1 MSTII
6 ASVVIK
12 KLLVIFLLIGGLYFA
27 KDFLIPLSIGGM
39 LATLLL
45 PFCKWMEKKKIPR
58 SLAVFF
64 CMLVLISALS
74 TIGFMLGWQITEL
87 ANDIAIIKERA
98 LTSAEQMQ
106 QYIFDHFGI
115 TRLEQTQILKNQQTT
130 ITNVISSIAGSLTS
144 VFTSLVVVLMYVF
157 LLLYYRT
164 HLKNF
169 LLKLSTPVNRAA
181 TEEVILKSTHV
192 SQQYLVGMSKMIF
205 LLWVMYGIGFSLL
218 GVKNALF
225 FALLCGLLEIIPYI
239 GIMIGNSLTILV
251 SIVNGA
257 DVSLVV
263 GILIVYGAIQV
274 FQGWVLEPLILG
286 PQVKINPLFTIVAIV
301 LGELIWGL
309 PGIILAIP
317 LTAIVKILC
326 DHIDSLKPYGF
337 LIGEI
342 DKKHRVKQLKI
353 LIK

>member
-1 MSTII
+1 
-6 ASVVIK
+6 
-12 KLLVIFLLIGGLYFA
+12 LVLFLLIGGLHFA
-27 KDFLIPLSIGGM
+27 KDFLIPLSIAGM

-45 PFCKWMEKKKIPR
+45 PFCKWMEHKKMPR

-74 TIGFMLGWQITEL
+74 TIGFMLGWQVAEL
-87 ANDIAIIKERA
+87 ANDIAIIKERTV
-98 LTSAEQMQ
+98 TSAEQMQ

-115 TRLEQTQILKNQQTT
+115 TRLEQTQILKNQQAT
-130 ITNVISSIAGSLTS
+130 ITNMISSIAGSLTS

-169 LLKLSTPVNRAA
+169 LLKLSTPANRAA
-181 TEEVILKSTHV
+181 TEEVILRSTHV

-205 LLWVMYGIGFSLL
+205 LLWILYGIGFSWL

-225 FALLCGLLEIIPYI
+225 FAILCGLLEIIPYI
-239 GIMIGNSLTILV
+239 GLIIGNLLTVLV

-257 DVSLVV
+257 DVSLVL
-263 GILIVYGAIQV
+263 GILAVYGSIQL
-274 FQGWVLEPLILG
+274 FQGWILEPLILG

-317 LTAIVKILC
+317 LTAIVKIIC

-342 DKKHRVKQLKI
+342 DKKQRVKHLKI
-353 LIK
+353 

>member
-1 MSTII
+1 MSTIT
-6 ASVVIK
+6 ASSVIK
-12 KLLVIFLLIGGLYFA
+12 KLLVLFLLIGGLHFA
-27 KDFLIPLSIGGM
+27 KDFLIPLSIAGM

-45 PFCKWMEKKKIPR
+45 PFCKWMELKKIPR
-58 SLAVFF
+58 SVAVFF

-74 TIGFMLGWQITEL
+74 TIGFMLGWQIAEL
-87 ANDIAIIKERA
+87 ANDIAIIKERTV
-98 LTSAEQMQ
+98 TSAEQMQ

-115 TRLEQTQILKNQQTT
+115 TRLEQTQILKNQQAT
-130 ITNVISSIAGSLTS
+130 ITNMISSIAGSLTS

-169 LLKLSTPVNRAA
+169 LLKLSSPANREA
-181 TEEVILKSTHV
+181 TEEVILRSMHV
-192 SQQYLVGMSKMIF
+192 SQQYLVGMGKMIF
-205 LLWVMYGIGFSLL
+205 LLWVLYGIGFSLL

-225 FALLCGLLEIIPYI
+225 FAVLCGLLEIVPYV
-239 GIMIGNSLTILV
+239 GNLTGTLLTVLV
-251 SIVNGA
+251 SVVNGA
-257 DVSLVV
+257 DVSLVL
-263 GILIVYGAIQV
+263 GILVIYSLVQF

-286 PQVKINPLFTIVAIV
+286 PQVKINPLFTIVALV

-342 DKKHRVKQLKI
+342 DKKQRVKHLKI
-353 LIK
+353 

>member
-1 MSTII
+1 MSTIT
-6 ASVVIK
+6 ASAVIK
-12 KLLVIFLLIGGLYFA
+12 KLLVLFLLIGGLVFA
-27 KDFLIPLSIGGM
+27 KDFLIPLSIAGM

-45 PFCKWMEKKKIPR
+45 PFCKWMEHKKMPR
-58 SLAVFF
+58 SVAVFF

-74 TIGFMLGWQITEL
+74 TIGFMLGWQISEL
-87 ANDIAIIKERA
+87 ANDIAIIKERT

-115 TRLEQTQILKNQQTT
+115 TRLEQTQILKNQQAT
-130 ITNVISSIAGSLTS
+130 ITNMISSIAGSLTS

-169 LLKLSTPVNRAA
+169 LLKLSTPANRAA
-181 TEEVILKSTHV
+181 TDEVILRSTHV

-205 LLWVMYGIGFSLL
+205 LLWVLYGIGFSWL

-225 FALLCGLLEIIPYI
+225 FAILCGLLEIIPYI
-239 GIMIGNSLTILV
+239 GLIIGNLLTVLV

-257 DVSLVV
+257 DVSLVL
-263 GILIVYGAIQV
+263 GILAVYGSIQL
-274 FQGWVLEPLILG
+274 FQGWILEPLILG

-317 LTAIVKILC
+317 LTAIVKIMC

-342 DKKHRVKQLKI
+342 EKKHHVKQLKT
-353 LIK
+353 

>member
-1 MSTII
+1 
-6 ASVVIK
+6 
-12 KLLVIFLLIGGLYFA
+12 
-27 KDFLIPLSIGGM
+27 
-39 LATLLL
+39 
-45 PFCKWMEKKKIPR
+45 
-58 SLAVFF
+58 
-64 CMLVLISALS
+64 
-74 TIGFMLGWQITEL
+74 MLGWQVAEL
-87 ANDIAIIKERA
+87 ANDIAIIKERTV
-98 LTSAEQMQ
+98 TSAEQMQ

-115 TRLEQTQILKNQQTT
+115 TRLEQTQILKNQQAT
-130 ITNVISSIAGSLTS
+130 ITNMISSIAGSLTS

-169 LLKLSTPVNRAA
+169 LLKLSTPANRAA
-181 TEEVILKSTHV
+181 TEEVILRSTHV

-205 LLWVMYGIGFSLL
+205 LLWILYGIGFSWL

-225 FALLCGLLEIIPYI
+225 FAILCGLLEIIPYI
-239 GIMIGNSLTILV
+239 GLIIGNLLTVLV

-257 DVSLVV
+257 DVSLVL
-263 GILIVYGAIQV
+263 GILAVYGSIQL
-274 FQGWVLEPLILG
+274 FQGWILEPLILG

-317 LTAIVKILC
+317 LTAIVKIIC

-342 DKKHRVKQLKI
+342 DKKQRVKHLKI
-353 LIK
+353 

>member
-1 MSTII
+1 MSTIT
-6 ASVVIK
+6 ASSVIK
-12 KLLVIFLLIGGLYFA
+12 KLLVLFLLIGGLHFA
-27 KDFLIPLSIGGM
+27 KDFLIPLSIAGM

-45 PFCKWMEKKKIPR
+45 PFCKWMEHKKMPR

-74 TIGFMLGWQITEL
+74 TIGFMLGWQVAEL
-87 ANDIAIIKERA
+87 ANDIAIIKERTV
-98 LTSAEQMQ
+98 TSAEQMQ

-115 TRLEQTQILKNQQTT
+115 TRLEQTQILKNQQAT
-130 ITNVISSIAGSLTS
+130 ITNMISSIAGSLTS

-169 LLKLSTPVNRAA
+169 LLKLSTPANRAA
-181 TEEVILKSTHV
+181 TEEVILRSTHV

-205 LLWVMYGIGFSLL
+205 LLWILYGIGFSWL

-225 FALLCGLLEIIPYI
+225 FAILCGLLEIIPYI
-239 GIMIGNSLTILV
+239 GLIIGNLLTVLV

-257 DVSLVV
+257 DVSLVL
-263 GILIVYGAIQV
+263 GILAVYGSIQL
-274 FQGWVLEPLILG
+274 FQGWILEPLILG

-317 LTAIVKILC
+317 LTAIVKIIC

-342 DKKHRVKQLKI
+342 DKKQRVKHLKI
-353 LIK
+353 